1 MNRIAQ
7 MLSALCLLVPVAA
20 SAAGE
25 PLAFPGARGWAAHTP
40 GGRGGQLLRVT
51 TLAANGPGSLR
62 AALEAK
68 GPRTVVFEVG
78 GVIDL
83 DRAKVAVTE
92 PFLTVAGQT
101 APPPGITLV
110 RGGLVVATHDVVI
123 RHIRVRPGSAGVAR
137 MAGWEVDAL
146 TTQAGAWNVIVD
158 HCSFTWAT
166 DENLSASGARF
177 QGANPDEWRRN
188 VSHAITFSD
197 NLIAEGLRNAGHSKG
212 EHSKG
217 SLIHDNVND
226 ILLVGNLYAHDYE
239 RSALF
244 KGGVRATMVNNLIY
258 DPGARAIHYNLI
270 AEEWIEWPYE
280 TGRLA
285 LVGNVMRAG
294 PSTRSP
300 IALFML
306 GGSGDVE
313 VWMDDNVAVDAI
325 GNALPQV
332 GRYTTGR
339 ARVVTVA
346 KAPPLPEG
354 VVALPSVDVQDSV
367 VKNAGAT
374 PWNRDLVD
382 RRIVANVIEGR
393 GEIIDSEEQVGGYPR
408 YAATSSHFEEA
419 EWNLDT
425 MEPKTPFPQAEPP
438 R

>member
-1 MNRIAQ
+1 MRPIA
-7 MLSALCLLVPVAA
+7 MLLSTLCFLLPVAA

-123 RHIRVRPGSAGVAR
+123 RHIRVRPGGASIAR

-217 SLIHDNVND
+217 SLIHDHQSVR
-226 ILLVGNLYAHDYE
+226 GE
-239 RSALF
+239 GRS
-244 KGGVRATMVNNLIY
+244 GEI
-258 DPGARAIHYNLI
+258 D
-270 AEEWIEWPYE
+270 
-280 TGRLA
+280 
-285 LVGNVMRAG
+285 
-294 PSTRSP
+294 
-300 IALFML
+300 
-306 GGSGDVE
+306 
-313 VWMDDNVAVDAI
+313 
-325 GNALPQV
+325 
-332 GRYTTGR
+332 
-339 ARVVTVA
+339 
-346 KAPPLPEG
+346 
-354 VVALPSVDVQDSV
+354 
-367 VKNAGAT
+367 AT
-374 PWNRDLVD
+374 PAQMPSGPTK
-382 RRIVANVIEGR
+382 RRNF
-393 GEIIDSEEQVGGYPR
+393 EQV
-408 YAATSSHFEEA
+408 T
-419 EWNLDT
+419 NLLSNT
-425 MEPKTPFPQAEPP
+425 VCC
-438 R
+438 